1 MTKIYL
7 RNPSVQRPTVL
18 PRRPCSYKSDH
29 ALLAAESV
37 V

>member
-7 RNPSVQRPTVL
+7 RNPSVQPSTVL

-29 ALLAAESV
+29 ASLAAEIV